1 MCCFDNKIHIL
12 NNGYGGL
19 ALGYYGG
26 LALGYYGG
34 LALGVILLT
43 IKDSFFFK
51 L

>member
-12 NNGYGGL
+12 NNGS
-19 ALGYYGG
+19 GG